1 MFCRRWLLPFITSSY
16 RLHGCRPA
24 EFLSELDTRFAVTL
38 DFHSDLNL
46 SENCLSIKP
55 YRLFGNKKSENNDD
69 LSVLAST
76 KS

>member
-1 MFCRRWLLPFITSSY
+1 VASAIYNLLVPLA
-16 RLHGCRPA
+16 RLPGQRK
-24 EFLSELDTRFAVTL
+24 FLSELDTRFAVTL

>member
-1 MFCRRWLLPFITSSY
+1 VASVFYNLLVPLA
-16 RLHGCRPA
+16 RLPGQRKFRP
-24 EFLSELDTRFAVTL
+24 ELDARLAVTP
-38 DFHSDLNL
+38 DFHSALHL
-46 SENCLSIKP
+46 SEKYLSIKP